1 MLADKGYDADALR
14 RSLRQ
19 AGAVPALPGRVTR
32 RRRTGYDKA
41 ALVYRSGQPDEGRR
55 GSLPACCCGLIR
67 ASEKALKAA
76 QLGSTARP
84 TPRFSSTGARCS
96 HPFAY
101 ERRINLSVQSATLL
115 GESPAPAFDQLATL
129 LSSTDLPA
137 TGRPSGPDSGEPRRR
152 LTASALLTPLLACR
166 RLAGRR
172 RAATYV
178 EETEVMVGGEGFEP
192 PTLSV

>member
-137 TGRPSGPDSGEPRRR
+137 TGRPSGPDSGGAPPPFDSFSVSDAPSC
-152 LTASALLTPLLACR
+152 LPSACLPSACWQETSCNVCR
-166 RLAGRR
+166 RD
-172 RAATYV
+172 
-178 EETEVMVGGEGFEP
+178 
-192 PTLSV
+192 